1 MNCDTQAVQYLLRH
15 LFKIFGK
22 IRYSVWNQLVRHKV
36 FVVHQNAAFPFN
48 LILRGEKK
56 TIKWRIKMRELGKN
70 HAMNSDTLS

>member
-56 TIKWRIKMRELGKN
+56 N
-70 HAMNSDTLS
+70 Y